1 MGRIENTFMIVLSQR
16 REGRR
21 GDFMAISWSVTIFN
35 VWFLKKKTK
44 RKYAIMLIFIIS
56 EFGHMDFHYISLS
69 DFFHMFEIFYK
80 KNIFK
85 NLIRVEQHAE
95 NNKIKIRKDKLQK
108 NSNFKSNRN
117 PTNWI
122 YTQ

>member
-1 MGRIENTFMIVLSQR
+1 
-16 REGRR
+16 
-21 GDFMAISWSVTIFN
+21 
-35 VWFLKKKTK
+35 
-44 RKYAIMLIFIIS
+44 
-56 EFGHMDFHYISLS
+56 
-69 DFFHMFEIFYK
+69 MFEIFYK

-85 NLIRVEQHAE
+85 NLIRVEQHAD